1 MGALEIPPA
10 LVTVSNV
17 LLLALGA
24 IFGTLV
30 SVLFV
35 YQTQNLMKGL
45 TSTER
50 TRRARIRDVS
60 SQLNQSSQ
68 NADNSMMGGMMTEN
82 SDDKAS

>member
-1 MGALEIPPA
+1 M
-10 LVTVSNV
+10 SNV

-50 TRRARIRDVS
+50 TRRARIREVS
-60 SQLNQSSQ
+60 SQLDQSSR
-68 NADNSMMGGMMTEN
+68 NADDSMVGGVMTER